1 MDNAELH
8 IAFIGFGEAAEAFC
22 GTLNRDTVRRIT
34 AFDILTDDAGGE
46 AMWSRYRR
54 QHVDGGRTLA
64 EAMERADVIFS
75 VVTAD
80 AAHDVALEAASH
92 IKPGALFL
100 DCNSCAPQTKVRSA
114 SAVDAAGARY
124 IDVAVM
130 APVQPARNRTPL
142 LLSGELADSALAVL
156 ERLDM
161 NAGIE
166 AGPVGKS
173 SSVKMVRSIMVKG
186 MEALFAECFLA
197 ARLAGVDEQ
206 VLASLEASH
215 PGFEWARRAGYNLE
229 RMARHGGRRSAEMEE
244 VCTFLNHLGIEEPLS
259 ASTVRW
265 QRTLGEL
272 GLDVD
277 ESDYAATT
285 DTLIKALKLTPMK
298 EA

>member
-1 MDNAELH
+1 MSNAELR

-22 GTLNRDTVRRIT
+22 STLNRNIVEHIT
-34 AFDILTDDAGGE
+34 AFDVITEGAGGE
-46 AMWSRYRR
+46 AMLSRYR
-54 QHVDGGRTLA
+54 QHDVSGKQTLA
-64 EAMERADVIFS
+64 EALVGANVVFS

-80 AAHDVALEAASH
+80 AAHDVAVEAASCLA
-92 IKPGALFL
+92 PGALFL
-100 DCNSCAPQTKVRSA
+100 DCNSCAPQTKQSSA
-114 SAVDAAGARY
+114 KVIDAAGARY
-124 IDVAVM
+124 VDVAVM
-130 APVQPARNRTPL
+130 APVHPARNRTPL
-142 LLSGELADSALAVL
+142 LLSGDYAESARAVL
-156 ERLDM
+156 GELDM

-166 AGPVGKS
+166 PGPVGKS
-173 SSVKMVRSIMVKG
+173 SSVKMVRSIMIKG
-186 MEALFAECFLA
+186 MEALFTECFLA
-197 ARLAGVDEQ
+197 GRLAGVDEQ

-229 RMARHGGRRSAEMEE
+229 RMARHGLRRSAEMEE

-259 ASTVRW
+259 AGTVRW

-272 GLDVD
+272 DLDVD